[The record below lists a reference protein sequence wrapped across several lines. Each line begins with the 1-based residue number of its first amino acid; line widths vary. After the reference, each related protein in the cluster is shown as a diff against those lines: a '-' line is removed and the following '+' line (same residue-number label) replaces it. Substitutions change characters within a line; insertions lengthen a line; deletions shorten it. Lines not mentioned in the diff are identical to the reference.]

1 MKRHLERE
9 LEKLRKKIL
18 TLTAMVEERIG
29 KAITALTRH
38 DLKLAKEVIETDRE
52 IDQLEVEV
60 EEDCLKILA
69 LYQPAAI
76 DLRYVVGIL
85 KMNNDL
91 ERMGDLSVN
100 IAERARYL
108 AQQRDM
114 ELFLDFTD
122 MSEKTIGMVK
132 GALDALIKMDATMA
146 KAVCAAD
153 DEVDEI
159 NREMLNVIQD
169 HIAKNPKKLRP
180 LIHLLLAV
188 RHLERIADLATNIA
202 EDVMY
207 MVKGEIVRHRTEDY
221 KPHSVKKS
229 FPKKN
234 LR

>member
-9 LEKLRKKIL
+9 LDKLRKKIL
-18 TLTAMVEERIG
+18 TLTAMVEERIN
-29 KAITALTRH
+29 KAISSLTRH
-38 DLKLAKEVIETDRE
+38 DRKLAREIIETDRE
-52 IDQLEVEV
+52 IDKLEVEV

-100 IAERARYL
+100 IAERATYL
-108 AQQRDM
+108 AQQREMD
-114 ELFLDFTD
+114 LFLDFTD
-122 MSEKTIGMVK
+122 MSEKTISMVK
-132 GALDALIKMDATMA
+132 GALDALIKMDTEMA
-146 KAVCAAD
+146 RLVCAAD

-159 NREMLNVIQD
+159 NREMLDVIQD
-169 HIAKNPKKLRP
+169 HIAKNPQELRS

-202 EDVMY
+202 EDVIY

-221 KPHSVKKS
+221 KVHSGKEVGD
-229 FPKKN
+229 
-234 LR
+234 

>member
-9 LEKLRKKIL
+9 LDKLKKKVL
-18 TLTAMVEERIG
+18 TLTAIVEERIN
-29 KAITALTRH
+29 KAISSLTRH
-38 DLKLAKEVIETDRE
+38 DPKLAREVIETDRE

-100 IAERARYL
+100 IAERATYL
-108 AQQRDM
+108 AQQREMD
-114 ELFLDFTD
+114 LFLDFTD
-122 MSEKTIGMVK
+122 MGEKTISMVQ
-132 GALDALIKMDATMA
+132 GALDALIKMDAKMA
-146 KAVCAAD
+146 SSVCAAD

-202 EDVMY
+202 EDVIY
-207 MVKGEIVRHRTEDY
+207 MIKGEIVRHRTEDY
-221 KPHSVKKS
+221 KPHSGKEGGD
-229 FPKKN
+229 
-234 LR
+234 

>member
-9 LEKLRKKIL
+9 LDKLKKKVL
-18 TLTAMVEERIG
+18 TLTAIVEERIN
-29 KAITALTRH
+29 KAILSLTRH
-38 DLKLAKEVIETDRE
+38 DPKLAREVIETDRE

-100 IAERARYL
+100 IAERATYL
-108 AQQRDM
+108 AKQREID
-114 ELFLDFTD
+114 LFLDFTD
-122 MSEKTIGMVK
+122 MSEKTVSMVR
-132 GALDALIKMDATMA
+132 GALNALIKMDATMA
-146 KAVCAAD
+146 RAVCAAD

-169 HIAKNPKKLRP
+169 HIAKNPKELRP

-202 EDVMY
+202 EDVIY
-207 MVKGEIVRHRTEDY
+207 MIKGEIVRHRTEDY
-221 KPHSVKKS
+221 KPAPQERGKKET
-229 FPKKN
+229 
-234 LR
+234 

>member
-18 TLTAMVEERIG
+18 TLTAMVEERIN
-29 KAITALTRH
+29 KAISSLTRH
-38 DLKLAKEVIETDRE
+38 DPNLARDVIESDRE
-52 IDQLEVEV
+52 IDKLEVEV

-100 IAERARYL
+100 IAERATYL
-108 AQQRDM
+108 AKQREMD
-114 ELFLDFTD
+114 LFLDFTD
-122 MSEKTIGMVK
+122 MSEKTISMVK
-132 GALDALIKMDATMA
+132 RALDALIKMDATMA
-146 KAVCAAD
+146 RAVCAAD

-202 EDVMY
+202 EDVIY
-207 MVKGEIVRHRTEDY
+207 MVKGEIIRHRTENY
-221 KPHSVKKS
+221 RPHS
-229 FPKKN
+229 PKKGGD
-234 LR
+234 RA

>member
-18 TLTAMVEERIG
+18 TLTAMVEERIN
-29 KAITALTRH
+29 KAISSLTRH
-38 DLKLAKEVIETDRE
+38 DPNLARDVIESDRE
-52 IDQLEVEV
+52 IDKLEVEV

-100 IAERARYL
+100 IAERAIYL
-108 AQQRDM
+108 AQRREID
-114 ELFLDFTD
+114 LFLDFTE

-132 GALDALIKMDATMA
+132 GALDALIKMDAKIA
-146 KAVCAAD
+146 RSVCAAD
-153 DEVDEI
+153 DEVDGI
-159 NREMLNVIQD
+159 NREMLDVIQD
-169 HIAKNPKKLRP
+169 HIAKKPQELRS

-202 EDVMY
+202 EDVIY

-221 KPHSVKKS
+221 KVHSGKEVGD
-229 FPKKN
+229 
-234 LR
+234 

>member
-1 MKRHLERE
+1 M
-9 LEKLRKKIL
+9 RKKVL
-18 TLTAMVEERIG
+18 TLTAMVEERIN
-29 KAITALTRH
+29 KAILSLTRH
-38 DLKLAKEVIETDRE
+38 EVKLAREVIETDRE

-100 IAERARYL
+100 IAERATYL
-108 AQQRDM
+108 AHQREMD
-114 ELFLDFTD
+114 LFLDLTD
-122 MSEKTIGMVK
+122 MSEKTIAMVR
-132 GALDALIKMDATMA
+132 GALDSLIKMDATMA
-146 KAVCAAD
+146 RAVCAAD

-159 NREMLNVIQD
+159 NREMLNLIQD
-169 HIAKNPKKLRP
+169 HIEKNPHTLRP

-221 KPHSVKKS
+221 KPHTDGQRGKQA
-229 FPKKN
+229 
-234 LR
+234 

>member
-9 LEKLRKKIL
+9 LDKLRKKIL
-18 TLTAMVEERIG
+18 TLTAMVEERIN
-29 KAITALTRH
+29 KAISSLTRH
-38 DLKLAKEVIETDRE
+38 DRKLAREVIETDRE
-52 IDQLEVEV
+52 IDKLEVEV

-100 IAERARYL
+100 IAERATYL
-108 AQQRDM
+108 AHQREMD
-114 ELFLDFTD
+114 LFLDFTE

-132 GALDALIKMDATMA
+132 GSLDALIKMDATMA

-159 NREMLNVIQD
+159 NREMLNLIQD

-202 EDVMY
+202 EDVIY

-221 KPHSVKKS
+221 KVHSGKEAGD
-229 FPKKN
+229 
-234 LR
+234 

>member
-1 MKRHLERE
+1 MTRHLERE
-9 LEKLRKKIL
+9 LDKLRKKIL
-18 TLTAMVEERIG
+18 TLTAMVEERIN
-29 KAITALTRH
+29 KAIISLTNR
-38 DLKLAKEVIETDRE
+38 DLKLAKDVIATDHE
-52 IDQLEVEV
+52 IDHLEVEV

-100 IAERARYL
+100 IAERASFL
-108 AQQRDM
+108 ARQRDM
-114 ELFLDFTD
+114 KLFLDLTE
-122 MSEKTIGMVK
+122 MNNKTIGMVR
-132 GALDALIKMDATMA
+132 GALDSLIKMDPQLATEI
-146 KAVCAAD
+146 CAAD

-159 NREMLNVIQD
+159 NREMLNLIQD
-169 HIAKNPKKLRP
+169 HIAKNPKNLRS

-202 EDVMY
+202 EDVIY

-221 KPHSVKKS
+221 KPPSHKEGKDRS
-229 FPKKN
+229 
-234 LR
+234 